1 MAEKA
6 KKDNKNLIIGIC
18 AAIAVVLVVVVAVML
33 VSKGSTQL
41 GDSYF
46 VTDDTKYV
54 LNLDTN
60 YVDEEEEYAPLKTH
74 IVYFRSG
81 DKITGMKSYYEYA
94 NDNDAKAAYDMLKSI
109 EEYKNAN
116 LSTEGK
122 YIVITASEE
131 EYANLTPSE
140 VEEQI
145 EFMEMLQ
152 NMNLD
157 DEDEDTEDTEEDEE
171 NDVIENEDF

>member
-81 DKITGMKSYYEYA
+81 DKITGMSLMEMVKEMDAGRVYA
-94 NDNDAKAAYDMLKSI
+94 KEEVIVDDNDNATSLFK
-109 EEYKNAN
+109 
-116 LSTEGK
+116 
-122 YIVITASEE
+122 
-131 EYANLTPSE
+131 
-140 VEEQI
+140 
-145 EFMEMLQ
+145 
-152 NMNLD
+152 
-157 DEDEDTEDTEEDEE
+157 
-171 NDVIENEDF
+171 